1 MTGPPVV
8 VPRFRREGGLS
19 AVIIPAARV
28 LGRYYFR
35 IRAVGA
41 DRIPADRP
49 VIYVAKHPQ
58 TFLYLE
64 TIMLA
69 LVTFWDND
77 RPAIR
82 VLEKTGTSIHRTP
95 LLGWMR
101 RKVNAVPADEPH
113 ALAALAQGESLLI
126 FPGGTR
132 ELYGPRDT
140 LQWRGRTGFARL
152 AIRAGVDVLPFA
164 IAGAD
169 RQHLG
174 RWTVGG
180 VSLWLPPFPLPVR
193 LEYRFGAP
201 MSPPA
206 DGDAPAFVR
215 RVEAATR
222 ALIEQGAGERRRS
235 PAASDSPAPL
245 EQRHG

>member
-1 MTGPPVV
+1 MTEPQVSVTPFQRDGSLA
-8 VPRFRREGGLS
+8 R
-19 AVIIPAARV
+19 VIIPMAR
-28 LGRYYFR
+28 LLARYYFR
-35 IRAVGA
+35 AHAVGE

-64 TIMLA
+64 TVMLA
-69 LVTFWDND
+69 LFTFWDNA

-82 VLEKTGTSIHRTP
+82 VLEKTGTSLHRTP

-101 RKVNAVPADEPH
+101 RNVNAVPADEQH
-113 ALAALAQGESLLI
+113 ALAALAHGESLLI

-140 LQWRGRTGFARL
+140 LQWTGRTGFARL
-152 AIRAGVDVLPFA
+152 AIKAGVEVLPFA
-164 IAGAD
+164 IIGAD

-174 RWTVGG
+174 RWSVGG
-180 VSLWLPPFPLPVR
+180 VSLWIPPFPLPVR
-193 LEYRFGAP
+193 LEYRFGQP
-201 MSPPA
+201 MMPPA
-206 DGDAPAFVR
+206 DGDVAAFVG

-222 ALIEQGAGERRRS
+222 ELMEQGRAEARPQS
-235 PAASDSPAPL
+235 APGARPTA
-245 EQRHG
+245 EQRQG